1 MSEHEAE
8 KIEKLLIPFALKRF
22 DFDNY
27 KSSFPMSR
35 MAMNM
40 AKNMMGNWINDY
52 VTWLVRAFSRCLLDV
67 SDHIYLKDLGAVV
80 AAEANYMSGI
90 GPMGP
95 FERQWSQ
102 GGGTSGSSRSGTE
115 ALVESEIHVWMLH
128 LQEQNELPGIYERFT
143 GKYFVK

>member
-1 MSEHEAE
+1 MSDREAE
-8 KIEKLLIPFALKRF
+8 EIEKILIPFALQRF

-27 KSSFPMSR
+27 TSNFPMSK

-40 AKNMMGNWINDY
+40 AKKMMGNWLNEY
-52 VTWLVRAFSRCLLDV
+52 VTWLVRAFSRCLLNVTDE
-67 SDHIYLKDLGAVV
+67 IYLKNLGAVV

-95 FERQWSQ
+95 FERQWVQ
-102 GGGTSGSSRSGTE
+102 GGGTNRSGTE

-128 LQEQNELPGIYERFT
+128 LQEQNKLPGIYERFT
-143 GKYFVK
+143 GRYFVK